1 MESINLGK
9 YSFLGPLDG
18 ARFLYMK
25 KGIFAVLCRDI
36 RETGKFY
43 VVDVDESDDVRS
55 AAINHER
62 QVDWVK
68 ACRETGKLAIAV
80 YYTGEM
86 ERDERIKIKK
96 YIRGLYDVPC
106 GE

>member
-1 MESINLGK
+1 MPEITLGK
-9 YSFLGPLDG
+9 YGFLGPFDG

-36 RETGKFY
+36 REDGKFY
-43 VVDVDESDDVRS
+43 LIDIDDADDVRS
-55 AAINHER
+55 AAMNHKR

-68 ACRETGKLAIAV
+68 ACHGTGKLAIAV

-86 ERDERIKIKK
+86 PAQEREKISN
-96 YIRGLYDVPC
+96 YIRGLYDMPC
-106 GE
+106 GK